1 MEIPEIKQWFFARRN
16 GNTADILKRG
26 GSPFKMIFGCDV
38 PSISELGR
46 RIGFDRELALTLWN
60 DSNVRE
66 SRLLAPWLMD
76 PEEFT
81 RQECID
87 MASDSRCM
95 EDAMMLAFKL
105 LKRRDD
111 AQEIL
116 RALPEGS
123 HAAKALRQHLE

>member
-26 GSPFKMIFGCDV
+26 
-38 PSISELGR
+38 
-46 RIGFDRELALTLWN
+46 DRELALTLWN
-60 DSNVRE
+60 DSYVRE

-95 EDAMMLAFKL
+95 EDAMMLAFRL

-116 RALPEGS
+116 KALPEGS

>member
-38 PSISELGR
+38 STSELVR
-46 RIGFDRELALTLWN
+46 HIGFDRELALTLWN
-60 DSNVRE
+60 DSYVRE

-95 EDAMMLAFKL
+95 EDAMMLAFRL

-116 RALPEGS
+116 KALPEGS